1 MRSSTRSPRQ
11 ARLAAACLRLPRPLP
26 AAPLL
31 TITALACSPG
41 RPAPLPLPD
50 DHLIIAIA
58 DEYGHLN
65 PIARFAD
72 GLWDRPPWATSFGLE
87 RFAAVPSGDS
97 ADWRWPDG
105 RRMWAVPGRESD
117 TLGYP
122 PGPVAVNVPDEWHF
136 YSDSFPQVS
145 LGTLGLELSSGL
157 MCEYSWSVRTQDGWS
172 RRLPRVGDS
181 WAAGVALS
189 RRPSAVLAADARPD
203 LERILEEAGR
213 GRGAGPEVRSTLH
226 LARHLPVRRHD
237 HRCAASPRVRPWPHA
252 RGDRTARRQPP
263 GGRRDRARTMLSRL
277 RAPLLAAAICTC
289 SPAPDSPASQPD
301 AAPAPTAPPEA
312 AGRPTPAPHPR
323 PTPAHCGSP

>member
-1 MRSSTRSPRQ
+1 MRPSTRPP
-11 ARLAAACLRLPRPLP
+11 RLAAARLHRPRPLP
-26 AAPLL
+26 TTHLL

-41 RPAPLPLPD
+41 QPAPLPLPD

-58 DEYGHLN
+58 DEYGHLE

-145 LGTLGLELSSGL
+145 LGTLGLQLSSGR
-157 MCEYSWSVRTQDGWS
+157 MCGYSWSVRTQDGWS
-172 RRLPRVGDS
+172 RRLPRLGDS
-181 WAAGVALS
+181 RTAGVALS

-203 LERILEEAGR
+203 VERILEGIGR
-213 GRGAGPEVRSTLH
+213 RDGEPAPRYEPRFIWLGIFQFDDTTIGVLHRLGYGPGLMHAVIELH
-226 LARHLPVRRHD
+226 GD
-237 HRCAASPRVRPWPHA
+237 SPRVVAEVA
-252 RGDRTARRQPP
+252 REP
-263 GGRRDRARTMLSRL
+263 
-277 RAPLLAAAICTC
+277 C
-289 SPAPDSPASQPD
+289 
-301 AAPAPTAPPEA
+301 
-312 AGRPTPAPHPR
+312 
-323 PTPAHCGSP
+323 

>member
-213 GRGAGPEVRSTLH
+213 RDEEPAPRYDPRFIWLGIFQFDDMTIGVLH
-226 LARHLPVRRHD
+226 RLGYGLGLMHAVIELHGD
-237 HRCAASPRVRPWPHA
+237 SPRVVAEIA
-252 RGDRTARRQPP
+252 REP
-263 GGRRDRARTMLSRL
+263 
-277 RAPLLAAAICTC
+277 C
-289 SPAPDSPASQPD
+289 
-301 AAPAPTAPPEA
+301 
-312 AGRPTPAPHPR
+312 
-323 PTPAHCGSP
+323 